1 MPPTD
6 DEKHAEARKRGY
18 PHAVFLPPSLYRL
31 AEQAGYDMM
40 LYVEQK
46 PIPEQGTW
54 RNAD

>member
-46 PIPEQGTW
+46 PIPEQGAP
-54 RNAD
+54 R